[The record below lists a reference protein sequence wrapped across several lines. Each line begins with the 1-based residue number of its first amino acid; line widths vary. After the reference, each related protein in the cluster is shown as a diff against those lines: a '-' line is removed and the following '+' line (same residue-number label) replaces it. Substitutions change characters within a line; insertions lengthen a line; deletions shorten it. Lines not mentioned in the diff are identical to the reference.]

1 MKDAKFSRWWSIANI
16 EYSLTIFYWTFYFL
30 FLRWKKHNNLSL
42 TFSKH
47 TLSPVQFCDDG
58 FLKNNNNDN
67 VLRKVIQSRL
77 LFTFEKQQYITNHRY
92 DFICIFWNSMLI
104 FVDMRC
110 LCFAESVNVLN
121 LQRIVVF
128 RKWQLLRVI
137 SLLKVRRKKCS
148 TISQFIQR
156 NSINFSISIFSENC
170 IETSNK
176 VL

>member
-1 MKDAKFSRWWSIANI
+1 MEKN
-16 EYSLTIFYWTFYFL
+16 
-30 FLRWKKHNNLSL
+30 NNLSL

-47 TLSPVQFCDDG
+47 TFSPVQFCEDG

-67 VLRKVIQSRL
+67 VLRKVIESRL
-77 LFTFEKQQYITNHRY
+77 LLTFEEQQYITNHRY

-148 TISQFIQR
+148 TISRFIQK
-156 NSINFSISIFSENC
+156 NLKKFQFTFSVKIASKPQIKCCNILLLKYLTWSPN
-170 IETSNK
+170 I
-176 VL
+176 